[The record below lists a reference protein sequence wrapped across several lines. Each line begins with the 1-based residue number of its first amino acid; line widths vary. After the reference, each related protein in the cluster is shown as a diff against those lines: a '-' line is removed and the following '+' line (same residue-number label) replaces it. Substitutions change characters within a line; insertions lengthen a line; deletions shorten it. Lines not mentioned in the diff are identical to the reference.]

1 MSKEKFVRDKPHV
14 NIGLLITL
22 FSIVSAV
29 ALGITIYK
37 DVLTTLDSDGDS
49 ISDDIEA
56 RDEIPLFLDFS
67 DEVLTIS
74 TFNSGTSTTSG
85 GHEVGHHLGLSHG
98 FGSHLELLS
107 ALYNDISSGIPTLE
121 FGIKYDSLIEFI
133 DADGNGYF
141 SPVLDIIIGQTAL
154 TNLSLTEVKFGIDG
168 QPAYYVGYSTN
179 NAVFQVDYYRSKE
192 HVLLSR
198 GVGLLAPNELK
209 SIITF
214 NDYVPLT
221 SGVQIALNLS
231 LTSNQNI
238 IFSNSS
244 LVARTSAG
252 DFNMNYEWFDWNLG
266 DKSNSKLN
274 ITIPSTSIP
283 SKKEAL
289 YINFGEVVNDSFAPK
304 LSWILPS
311 LQEFSFLDLP
321 WGYISMGT
329 IALLAVV
336 STLRVVRKKLGRLK
350 YSSPSKSKDAEET
363 LKKAEK
369 RIPET
374 IKHRDR

>member
-14 NIGLLITL
+14 NIGLLIAF
-22 FSIVSAV
+22 FSIVSGV
-29 ALGITIYK
+29 TLGFTIYK
-37 DVLTTLDSDGDS
+37 DVLTTFDSDGDS

-56 RDEIPLFLDFS
+56 RDAVPLFLELS
-67 DEVLTIS
+67 DKLLTIS
-74 TFNSGTSTTSG
+74 TFDTGTSTTSA

-98 FGSHLELLS
+98 FATHLELQS
-107 ALYNDISSGIPTLE
+107 NLYEDISSGIPILE
-121 FGIKYDSLIEFI
+121 FSINYDSLIEFI
-133 DADGNGYF
+133 DVDEDGYF
-141 SPVLDIIIGQTAL
+141 SPVIDVIIGQTAL
-154 TNLSLTEVKFGIDG
+154 TNLSLREVKFGVDG
-168 QPAYYVGYSTN
+168 QPAYYVGYSTSN
-179 NAVFQVDYYRSKE
+179 SVFQVDYYRSKE

-198 GVGLLAPNELK
+198 GVGLLAPNEVK
-209 SIITF
+209 SILTF
-214 NDYVPLT
+214 NDYIPLT
-221 SGVQIALNLS
+221 SGLQIALNLS

-252 DFNMNYEWFDWNLG
+252 DFNIKYEWFDWNLG

-274 ITIPSTSIP
+274 ITIPSTSIA

-289 YINFGEVVNDSFAPK
+289 YINFGEVVNGSFDPK
-304 LSWILPS
+304 LSWTLPS
-311 LQEFSFLDLP
+311 LHDFNFLDLP
-321 WGYISMGT
+321 WAYISMGT

-336 STLRVVRKKLGRLK
+336 STLRVVRKKPGRLK

-363 LKKAEK
+363 ANKAEK
-369 RIPET
+369 RIPQT